1 MFQQRSKWLGLACAI
16 GVTGACPAQA
26 QGVAEFY
33 KGKSVTII
41 VGAAAGG
48 AYDLVSRTVASHMG
62 KHIPGNPRFIVSNM
76 PGASSLPMVNH
87 MTNAAKQDGTVM
99 GMSNSNIALER
110 PLKMLSKGGGHV
122 GFDVRRLQWIG
133 SPLQQPHVLW
143 VWHTAP
149 AQSAEDLR
157 KTETLIGSTGAGG
170 DNFMVPTLMNRILNT
185 KMKIIS
191 GYEGQSDIF
200 IASERGEIHGNSAVL
215 PNLTSAKPDWYRDR
229 KVKVLVQFGV
239 ERQPALPDVP
249 TAVELASSEEDR
261 EMLRFYARKFS
272 MAYPFVVAPDVPADR
287 VAALRAAFDATMK
300 DKDFLAEAKRLGLDI
315 DPFSGAQ
322 MTQLIEDIE
331 KAPKHI
337 VDRVADIIM
346 PKKK

>member
-1 MFQQRSKWLGLACAI
+1 
-16 GVTGACPAQA
+16 
-26 QGVAEFY
+26 
-33 KGKSVTII
+33 
-41 VGAAAGG
+41 
-48 AYDLVSRTVASHMG
+48 
-62 KHIPGNPRFIVSNM
+62 
-76 PGASSLPMVNH
+76 
-87 MTNAAKQDGTVM
+87 
-99 GMSNSNIALER
+99 
-110 PLKMLSKGGGHV
+110 
-122 GFDVRRLQWIG
+122 
-133 SPLQQPHVLW
+133 
-143 VWHTAP
+143 
-149 AQSAEDLR
+149 
-157 KTETLIGSTGAGG
+157 
-170 DNFMVPTLMNRILNT
+170 
-185 KMKIIS
+185 
-191 GYEGQSDIF
+191 
-200 IASERGEIHGNSAVL
+200 GEIHGNSAVL

-229 KVKVLVQFGV
+229 KGKVLVQFGV